1 MLLRGDAVV
10 MLWLWCDCFTPG
22 DGEEDSL
29 LSEDPAGPSM
39 DLSKWRAQSGC
50 SWGGSRSV
58 QTLFVRFIRD
68 MLLVLN
74 NQQSQARLS
83 YQIGMMQFSVTL
95 NVSPET

>member
-10 MLWLWCDCFTPG
+10 LLWLWCDFFTPG

-39 DLSKWRAQSGC
+39 DLSKWLAQSDC

-74 NQQSQARLS
+74 NHKHVCHIRS
-83 YQIGMMQFSVTL
+83 
-95 NVSPET
+95 E